1 MTEMVRSGDGS
12 MSCDVLVLG
21 SGAAGLTA
29 AVVAAHHGLKVVVAE
44 KSSWFGGTSAISG
57 GWLWIP
63 RNPLAL
69 NAGIKEDIEDPLT
82 YLRSEIGNVAGD
94 ARIDSFLANG
104 PRMVSFLADHA
115 EMEWI
120 DGNRIPDFHDTPGSS
135 IGGRSVSA
143 APFDGRRLGSLIER
157 LRPPLREATV
167 WGMTVKG
174 GAEMSH
180 FFNASRSLTS
190 SLIVARRLAR
200 FAWHRLRHGRDM
212 HLVNGNALVARLL
225 RSALDKGVT
234 LLAEAPA
241 TRLIQEQ
248 GRVAGAVLQVKGTSF
263 PIRAARGVVLATGGF
278 PHDPAGLAALVP
290 HAGPHG
296 LDHHSA
302 APRTNTG
309 EGLRLAEA
317 VGARLRD
324 DLASATAMAP
334 VSLAPRSDGGVTNF
348 PHLVDRAKPGFIAV
362 TPNGRRF
369 VNEADSYYDF
379 IAALLRATPTGA
391 APYCWLLADDG
402 ARRRWGIG
410 AAKPFPFPLRPWQR
424 SGYVRSARS
433 LAELAALCGIDPT
446 ALAATVNQFNEAAR
460 RGEDPLF
467 GRGSSPYNRLQ
478 GDVLNRPNPSLG
490 PLEQAPFHA
499 VRIVPG
505 SLGTFAGLKTDALA
519 RVLDGENKPI
529 AGLFAVGNDMSSVMN
544 GRYPSGGITLGP
556 GMTFGFVVGR
566 HLVGLP
572 VIGIEET

>member
-1 MTEMVRSGDGS
+1 

-63 RNPLAL
+63 RNPLAV
-69 NAGIKEDIEDPLT
+69 NAGINEDLEGPLT
-82 YLRSEIGNVAGD
+82 YLRSEIGNGAGD
-94 ARIDSFLANG
+94 PRVQSFLANG
-104 PRMVSFLADHA
+104 PQMVSFLATHA
-115 EMEWI
+115 ELEWI

-135 IGGRSVSA
+135 RGGRSVSA
-143 APFDGRRLGSLIER
+143 APFDGRRLGSLIGR
-157 LRPPLREATV
+157 LRPPLREATI
-167 WGMTVKG
+167 WGMAVQG

-225 RSALDKGVT
+225 RSALDKGVA
-234 LLAEAPA
+234 LLPEAPA
-241 TRLIQEQ
+241 TRLILEQ
-248 GRVAGAVLQVKGTSF
+248 GRLAGAVLHVKGTSL

-278 PHDPAGLAALVP
+278 PHDPARLAALVT
-290 HAGPHG
+290 HAGPQGFH
-296 LDHHSA
+296 HHSA

-309 EGLRLAEA
+309 DGLRLAEA
-317 VGARLRD
+317 VGAHLRY

-362 TPNGRRF
+362 TPDGRRF

-379 IAALLRATPTGA
+379 ISALGATPTEA
-391 APYCWLLADDG
+391 APYCWLIADDR

-410 AAKPFPFPLRPWQR
+410 AVKPFPFPLRPWQR
-424 SGYVRSARS
+424 SGYLRSAPS
-433 LAELAALCGIDPT
+433 LAELAALCGIDP
-446 ALAATVNQFNEAAR
+446 AELVATVNQFNEAAL

-467 GRGSSPYNRLQ
+467 GRGSSPYNRIQ
-478 GDVLNRPNPSLG
+478 GDALNRPNPSLG
-490 PLEQAPFHA
+490 LLERAPFHA

-519 RVLDGENKPI
+519 RVLDGEDKPI
-529 AGLFAVGNDMSSVMN
+529 HGLFAVGNDMSSVMN

-566 HLVGLP
+566 HLSGLP
-572 VIGIEET
+572 VIGIEETYE